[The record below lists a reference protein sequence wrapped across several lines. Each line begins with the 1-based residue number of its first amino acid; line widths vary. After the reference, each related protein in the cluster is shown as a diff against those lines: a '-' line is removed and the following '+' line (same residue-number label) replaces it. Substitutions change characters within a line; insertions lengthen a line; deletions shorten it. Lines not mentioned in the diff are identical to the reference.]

1 MPSSSKYCV
10 YCGNPLKSSDKFC
23 IICGKPVLGDLSKSS
38 KEKIEPKEKP
48 KMQPKKKVTVQDIL
62 EEEEIE
68 SDVIEEEIEDE
79 EPSKNK
85 KEKKR
90 KKGKKGREEDSVEK
104 PLPFEVKEQMILYID
119 YNDIQ
124 VNKQVLAEKLKEIQK
139 SLKDPRYD
147 VDEEFKN
154 SVNIKVNAIK
164 TLIDEYKE
172 KEAEIDKK
180 RTKPFIVQRIANDIE
195 AKIFQLK
202 NLSREYKLH
211 KIDQDTFETLREKYK
226 AEKADLE
233 KEKEDLTTGMKLWI
247 KELKMEKA
255 ELESERNLNKGRYSA
270 KEISEDLF
278 NKKDKE
284 FEVKLKKIDSKITTL
299 IDLTK

>member
-1 MPSSSKYCV
+1 MSKYCV
-10 YCGNPLKSSDKFC
+10 YCGNPLKPSDKFC
-23 IICGKPVLGDLSKSS
+23 IICGKPVLGDLPKSS
-38 KEKIEPKEKP
+38 KEDKAKIEEKRRSVT
-48 KMQPKKKVTVQDIL
+48 QKKKQVTVQDIL

-68 SDVIEEEIEDE
+68 SDVVEEEIEEYDTKKKKKDKK
-79 EPSKNK
+79 SK
-85 KEKKR
+85 KEK
-90 KKGKKGREEDSVEK
+90 EPIEK

-124 VNKQVLAEKLKEIQK
+124 VNKQVLSEKLKDIQK

-147 VDEEFKN
+147 VDEDYKN
-154 SVNIKVNAIK
+154 TVNMKVTAIK
-164 TLIDEYKE
+164 TLINEYKD

-180 RTKPFIVQRIANDIE
+180 RDKPFIVQRITNDIE

-226 AEKADLE
+226 KEKSDLE
-233 KEKEDLTTGMKLWI
+233 KEKEDLLTGMKLWI

-255 ELESERNLNKGRYSA
+255 ELETERNINKGRYSA
-270 KEISEDLF
+270 KEISEDEY
-278 NKKDKE
+278 NNNDKE
-284 FEVKLKKIDSKITTL
+284 FEVKLKKIDSKIDTL
-299 IDLTK
+299 VELTK

>member
-1 MPSSSKYCV
+1 MAKYCV
-10 YCGNPLKSSDKFC
+10 YCGNPLKESDKFC
-23 IICGKPVLGDLSKSS
+23 IICGKPVLGDLPKSS
-38 KEKIEPKEKP
+38 KGDISKPQSKEK
-48 KMQPKKKVTVQDIL
+48 QPKKQVTVKDIL

-68 SDVIEEEIEDE
+68 SDIVEEEIEVDA
-79 EPSKNK
+79 PKTKKK
-85 KEKKR
+85 KEKKE
-90 KKGKKGREEDSVEK
+90 KKGKKEKELVEK
-104 PLPFEVKEQMILYID
+104 PLPFDVKEQMVLYID

-147 VDEEFKN
+147 VDEDYKN
-154 SVNIKVNAIK
+154 AINVKVNAIK

-180 RTKPFIVQRIANDIE
+180 RDKPFIVQRIANDIE

-211 KIDQDTFETLREKYK
+211 KIDQDTFETLREKYNT
-226 AEKADLE
+226 EKADLE
-233 KEKEDLTTGMKLWI
+233 KEKEDLIKGMRLWI

-255 ELESERNLNKGRYSA
+255 ELETERNLNKGRYSA
-270 KEISEDLF
+270 KEISEDVF
-278 NKKDKE
+278 NKIDKE
-284 FEVKLKKIDSKITTL
+284 FEVKLKKIDSKIDTL
-299 IDLTK
+299 NELTK

>member
-1 MPSSSKYCV
+1 MAKYCV
-10 YCGNPLKSSDKFC
+10 YCGNPLKESDKFC
-23 IICGKPVLGDLSKSS
+23 IICGKPVLGDLPKSS
-38 KEKIEPKEKP
+38 KGDKSKPQSKEK
-48 KMQPKKKVTVQDIL
+48 QPKKQVTVKDIL

-68 SDVIEEEIEDE
+68 SDIVEEEIEVDA
-79 EPSKNK
+79 PKTKKK
-85 KEKKR
+85 KEKKE
-90 KKGKKGREEDSVEK
+90 KKGKKEKELVEK
-104 PLPFEVKEQMILYID
+104 PLPFDVKEQMVLYID

-147 VDEEFKN
+147 VDEDYKN
-154 SVNIKVNAIK
+154 AINVKVNAIK

-180 RTKPFIVQRIANDIE
+180 RDKPFIVQRIANDIE

-211 KIDQDTFETLREKYK
+211 KIDQDTFETLREKYNI
-226 AEKADLE
+226 EKADLE
-233 KEKEDLTTGMKLWI
+233 KEKEDLIKGMRLWI

-255 ELESERNLNKGRYSA
+255 ELETERNLNKGRYSA
-270 KEISEDLF
+270 KEISEDIF
-278 NKKDKE
+278 NKIDKE
-284 FEVKLKKIDSKITTL
+284 FEVKLKKIDSKIDTL
-299 IDLTK
+299 TELTK

>member
-1 MPSSSKYCV
+1 MAKYCV
-10 YCGNPLKSSDKFC
+10 YCGNPLKETDKFC
-23 IICGKPVLGDLSKSS
+23 IICGKPVLGELPKSKKED
-38 KEKIEPKEKP
+38 KEK
-48 KMQPKKKVTVQDIL
+48 QAKKQVTVKDIL

-68 SDVIEEEIEDE
+68 SDVVEEKIEEEE
-79 EPSKNK
+79 SKSK
-85 KEKKR
+85 KKKGKKR
-90 KKGKKGREEDSVEK
+90 KKDKEPVEK

-147 VDEEFKN
+147 VDEEYKN
-154 SVNIKVNAIK
+154 TINMKVNAVK
-164 TLIDEYKE
+164 TLINEYKE

-180 RTKPFIVQRIANDIE
+180 REKPFIVQRIANDIE

-226 AEKADLE
+226 KEKADLE
-233 KEKEDLTTGMKLWI
+233 KEKEDLTRGMRLWI
-247 KELKMEKA
+247 KELKMEKV
-255 ELESERNLNKGRYSA
+255 ELETERNLNKGRYSA
-270 KEISEDLF
+270 KEISEEVY
-278 NKKDKE
+278 NKNDKE
-284 FEVKLKKIDSKITTL
+284 FEVKLKKIDSKIDTL
-299 IDLTK
+299 TELTK

>member
-1 MPSSSKYCV
+1 
-10 YCGNPLKSSDKFC
+10 
-23 IICGKPVLGDLSKSS
+23 
-38 KEKIEPKEKP
+38 
-48 KMQPKKKVTVQDIL
+48 MQPKKKVTVQDIL